1 VNRYNRT
8 ARPFNWKFTAGDL
21 TALLHRI
28 SQRELVPA
36 SQQTDLPEA
45 A

>member
-1 VNRYNRT
+1 MIRF
-8 ARPFNWKFTAGDL
+8 ARPFNWKFTADDL

-28 SQRELVPA
+28 SQRELVAA
-36 SQQTDLPEA
+36 SQQTDLPQA